1 MKALIKSSAIVA
13 VLALLSSAVFAA
25 ENPTKKAE
33 PAAAKKDVVVFT
45 ALAQDKGVGVI
56 IHKADV
62 SKTSVAI
69 YDAEGNVVMKD
80 IQAKNGN
87 DVLKGYVLS
96 ALENGKYTIKVT
108 SNNEVTK
115 RVVNVYNDENNQKAF
130 LFEL

>member
-1 MKALIKSSAIVA
+1 MKTLIKSSAIVA
-13 VLALLSSAVFAA
+13 VLALLSTGVFAT
-25 ENPTKKAE
+25 ENPAKKAA
-33 PAAAKKDVVVFT
+33 PAAKKDVVLFT

-62 SKTSVAI
+62 SKTAVAI
-69 YDAEGNVVMKD
+69 YDADGNLVMKD
-80 IQAKNGN
+80 VQGKNAK

-115 RVVNVYNDENNQKAF
+115 RVVHVYNDENDQKAF
-130 LFEL
+130 FFEM

>member
-1 MKALIKSSAIVA
+1 MKTLIKSSALIA
-13 VLALLSSAVFAA
+13 VLALVSTGVFAT
-25 ENPTKKAE
+25 ENPGKKAA
-33 PAAAKKDVVVFT
+33 PVAAKKDVVVFT

-69 YDAEGNVVMKD
+69 YDADGNVVMKD
-80 IQAKNGN
+80 IQAKNSN

-96 ALENGKYTIKVT
+96 ALETGKYTIKVT
-108 SNNEVTK
+108 SNKEVTK
-115 RVVNVYNDENNQKAF
+115 RVVNIYTDENNQKAF